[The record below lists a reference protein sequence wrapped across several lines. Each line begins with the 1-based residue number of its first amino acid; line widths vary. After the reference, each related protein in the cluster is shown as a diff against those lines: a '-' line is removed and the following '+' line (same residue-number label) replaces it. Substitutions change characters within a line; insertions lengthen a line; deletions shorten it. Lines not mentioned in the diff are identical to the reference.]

1 MDITATVAGLLILG
15 GAAWTLLGV
24 LGLLR
29 FPDIYTRLH
38 ASGLGSTGGITL
50 VLLGVVVHFAPRSVS
65 LSLLAA
71 LTLVFVLLSYP
82 LATTAIISAA
92 HRTKVPKHKS
102 TLIDELEYPPTPPRE
117 KEKEDNIV

>member
-1 MDITATVAGLLILG
+1 MDITETVAGLLILG
-15 GAAWTLLGV
+15 GAAWTLFGT

-29 FPDIYTRLH
+29 FPDVYTRLH
-38 ASGLGSTGGITL
+38 ATGLASTGGIAL
-50 VLLGVVVHFAPRSVS
+50 ILLGVLVHFAPRSVS

-102 TLIDELEYPPTPPRE
+102 TLIDELENPPTSPTE
-117 KEKEDNIV
+117 VGKGDGNG